1 MVKEETK
8 LSKDIMAAMDEINT
22 INPYATYLNESTLS
36 EVNNW
41 IDTGSLVLNALISG
55 SLYGG
60 IPDGRVCQLAAPSM
74 CGKSFI
80 AQRIAAN
87 AQKAGKTVVI
97 FDSENAIDSE
107 GAKKLGL
114 DTSKVKYVPS
124 FSIEQ
129 TRNAIYKFLTSVKEK
144 GLEGKFIIIIDSLAN
159 LQSELELKR
168 LDKESTSA
176 DMGTF
181 AKAIKSLLKTCTNLS
196 TITKTPILITNHVY
210 DDPSAM
216 YPSLEKNMAG
226 GKAAIYLPSVTVQL
240 ARKPMNTS
248 IDAGKTFDGK
258 LAASQKNFSGIVLRA
273 LTVKNRFIQQYLE
286 GEMYLSFSTGLDRYY
301 GLLEIMKGM
310 GVVSNAGA
318 TYHDWSGEKLGYY
331 TKWRKDV
338 DLWENRLLPELENRI
353 KANWSYG
360 NGNDTEDEI
369 FEDDSEDDETSVEK
383 PLNKLKKLK
392 SKVTEKLDQYE
403 EVLPEED
410 QSLFISH

>member
-1 MVKEETK
+1 MAKEETK

-129 TRNAIYKFLTSVKEK
+129 TRNAIYKFLTSVKER

-240 ARKPMNTS
+240 ARKPMNNS

-258 LAASQKNFSGIVLRA
+258 LAASQKNFSGVVLRA

-338 DLWENRLLPELENRI
+338 DLWENRLLPELEKRI
-353 KANWSYG
+353 KSNWSYG
-360 NGNDTEDEI
+360 NGNNPEEEI
-369 FEDDSEDDETSVEK
+369 YEGDSDQEETLVEH
-383 PLNKLKKLK
+383 PLDKLKKLK
-392 SKVTEKLDQYE
+392 SKVTETLDEHENEIFE
-403 EVLPEED
+403 E
-410 QSLFISH
+410 S

>member
-1 MVKEETK
+1 MAKEESK

-60 IPDGRVCQLAAPSM
+60 IPDGRVTQLAGVSM
-74 CGKSFI
+74 AGKSFI
-80 AQRIAAN
+80 ALRIAAN

-97 FDSENAIDSE
+97 FDSENAIDSA

-124 FSIEQ
+124 FGIEQ
-129 TRNAIYKFLTSVKEK
+129 TRNAIYKFLISVKEK
-144 GLEGKFIIIIDSLAN
+144 GLEGKFFIVIDSLAN
-159 LQSELELKR
+159 LQSELEFTRMAK
-168 LDKESTSA
+168 DSTSA
-176 DMGTF
+176 DMGSF
-181 AKAIKSLLKTCTNLS
+181 AKAIKTLVKTCTNLS
-196 TITKTPILITNHVY
+196 TLTKTPILITNHVY

-226 GKAAIYLPSVTVQL
+226 GKAVIYLPSVTVQL

-310 GVVSNAGA
+310 GVVTNSGP

-331 TKWRKDV
+331 TKWRKDFE
-338 DLWENRLLPELENRI
+338 LWENRLLPELEKRI
-353 KANWSYG
+353 KSNWSYG
-360 NGNDTEDEI
+360 NGNNPEEEI
-369 FEDDSEDDETSVEK
+369 FEDDSDDSEDDEISVEL
-383 PLNKLKKLK
+383 PLDKLKKLK
-392 SKVTEKLDQYE
+392 SKVTEKLDEYE
-403 EVLPEED
+403 VTLPED
-410 QSLFISH
+410 D